1 MWSIFTYEFT
11 FISQLK
17 IFLQRRDT
25 LQMRTLRKIKY
36 DVEKR
41 LSEEIYKT
49 KFVDTKNVKKKQ
61 VASYEAGMLAAA
73 KHKLRVNT
81 LARHLCA
88 QDGHLADAIVYK
100 TNTFQYNTPN
110 GPVHYL
116 PIDSHPIW
124 WHYTDIAEHAINF
137 LKPTTKPATRRVA
150 QR

>member
-1 MWSIFTYEFT
+1 MKTTRQTKASKATLATDIYKTKFT
-11 FISQLK
+11 
-17 IFLQRRDT
+17 D
-25 LQMRTLRKIKY
+25 
-36 DVEKR
+36 
-41 LSEEIYKT
+41 IYKT

-81 LARHLCA
+81 LARHLCT
-88 QDGHLADAIVYK
+88 QDGHQVDAIVYK
-100 TNTFQYNTPN
+100 THAYQYNTPD

-116 PIDSHPIW
+116 PVDSHPIW
-124 WHYTDIAEHAINF
+124 WHYTDVAEKAINF